1 MTNLQ
6 QEKPQQEPMHARIP
20 QLALGGAC
28 KKPRTAKEEID
39 REEKA
44 NNWNGK
50 GKGKGKEKHDK
61 RE

>member
-28 KKPRTAKEEID
+28 KIEAENSQRGD

-44 NNWNGK
+44 N
-50 GKGKGKEKHDK
+50 
-61 RE
+61 

>member
-1 MTNLQ
+1 
-6 QEKPQQEPMHARIP
+6 MHARIP

-28 KKPRTAKEEID
+28 KKPRTAKEEIN